1 MVYFYLDTF
10 LNVQKQCTKLV
21 YKAAY
26 KKNYPKKCKGK
37 KAGALFVCIM
47 KETKGKKM
55 DWQKKFNFGEHCS
68 RLQSVEKCD
77 RNGKWKCDTKSKTVR
92 KRWNKEMKECMAHSS
107 NACMKLKKHVKK
119 FKGENED
126 WGNHMKR
133 IYGYG
138 DGSW

>member
-1 MVYFYLDTF
+1 M
-10 LNVQKQCTKLV
+10 NVQKQCTKLV

-68 RLQSVEKCD
+68 RLHSVKECD
-77 RNGKWKCDTKSKTVR
+77 RNGKWKCNTKSKTVR
-92 KRWNKEMKECMAHSS
+92 KRLNKEMKGCMAHSS

-119 FKGENED
+119 FKGANED
-126 WGNHMKR
+126 LGNHMKR